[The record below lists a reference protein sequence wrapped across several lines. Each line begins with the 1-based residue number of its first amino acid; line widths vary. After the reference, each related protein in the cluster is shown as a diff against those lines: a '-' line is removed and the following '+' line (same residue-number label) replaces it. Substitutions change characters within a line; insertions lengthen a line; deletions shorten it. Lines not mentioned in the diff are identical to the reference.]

1 MGPTADRRRTDV
13 SAIPIP
19 YEGVGPDPRA
29 TPAQRLRD
37 FWRVVYHAGKMWDA
51 DNAMRL
57 SAAVAMYT
65 LLALAPLLVIAIKV
79 VGQFLSEDAAGREVN
94 RQVKAFL
101 GPRGAAAVEDMVTAA
116 AKPGQ
121 GTLPTIISLAILF
134 FTASG
139 VFVEL
144 RGALNAIWGI
154 DPKAHKG

>member
-1 MGPTADRRRTDV
+1 MWSASTWYGFAQPSAFTAA
-13 SAIPIP
+13 SA
-19 YEGVGPDPRA
+19 A
-29 TPAQRLRD
+29 A
-37 FWRVVYHAGKMWDA
+37 RVVAGPEPMIVCSRFDLFQTGTTSIP
-51 DNAMRL
+51 R
-57 SAAVAMYT
+57 SAARTQARSCGF
-65 LLALAPLLVIAIKV
+65 ACRV

-154 DPKAHKG
+154 DPKA